1 MTSCVFVS
9 LTVPAPARQRGNPG
23 ESRGFLGS
31 RAPTCCATIRDMESP
46 APLPRPSI
54 AASPIGG
61 PSSSLVAASA
71 AVVAF
76 AVVTLAVGAANGA
89 PTRFLVL
96 DAVIGLVYLGGGVIA
111 WQRRPEV
118 LTGPLLV
125 ACAALNFLGS
135 YAPTGLPIV
144 THLGFAFQGYYDV
157 ALAVLVLSL
166 PARLPTGLGRWLS
179 LAMLAAFVVRSA
191 SRLLLQDPAQIAPDA
206 GLPPNP
212 FAIAASPDAFFTVES
227 VTSAV
232 IAILALAVALVCLAR
247 LIGNRP
253 IVRHVMWPILV
264 AGIVAMS
271 AAAFDAAETAYGTAT
286 GEPLLTLPEAWEEP
300 FSWLLFLARLLVPVG
315 LVVGSLRLRR
325 AGGPLVA
332 LAVGLG
338 TVPSP
343 IRLES
348 ALAAA
353 LGDPRLRLVRPDPS
367 GGGWTA
373 ADGRPVP
380 APVDDDAHAVTLLEH
395 DGAPLAAIVHDPVLR
410 EDPALVGSV
419 MAVLRLAVENERLD
433 AALQAQLEETKASR
447 ARLAIA
453 AEEERRRV
461 ERDLHDGAQQR
472 LVAVAIALRQA
483 RETASTTDAAPE
495 LRDELAATADELQG
509 AIDDLRELARGIHP
523 AILEDDGLPAAVAA
537 LARRAGVA
545 VSVDSDLARRFPQH
559 VESTL
564 YFTVAEAL
572 TNAARHARATQ
583 AVVTIHDAGDRVEVA
598 VEDDGRGGA
607 DPAAGSG
614 LRGLTDRLAA
624 VDGQLDVVSSPGT
637 GTTIRATVP
646 LP

>member
-1 MTSCVFVS
+1 M
-9 LTVPAPARQRGNPG
+9 
-23 ESRGFLGS
+23 
-31 RAPTCCATIRDMESP
+31 DSP
-46 APLPRPSI
+46 APIPRPTAAAAPFGGARATLVASSI
-54 AASPIGG
+54 AVFVFGV
-61 PSSSLVAASA
+61 L
-71 AVVAF
+71 
-76 AVVTLAVGAANGA
+76 TLAVSAASGA
-89 PTRFLVL
+89 PLQFLVL
-96 DAVIGLVYLGGGVIA
+96 DGLIGAVYLGGGVIA
-111 WQRRPEV
+111 WRRRPEV

-135 YAPTGLPIV
+135 YGPTGRPVV
-144 THLGFAFQGYYDV
+144 THLGFAFEGYYDV
-157 ALAVLVLSL
+157 ALAVLVLAL
-166 PARLPTGLGRWLS
+166 PARLPTGVGRWLS
-179 LAMLAAFVVRSA
+179 IGMLCAFLVRSA
-191 SRLLLQDPAQIAPDA
+191 SRLLLQDPAEVAPDA

-212 FAIAASPDAFFTVES
+212 FAIAGSPDAFFAIES

-232 IAILALAVALVCLAR
+232 IAGLALAVALVCLTR
-247 LIGNRP
+247 LFRSRP

-286 GEPLLTLPEAWEEP
+286 GEPLLALPEAWQET
-300 FSWLLFLARLLVPVG
+300 FSWLLFLARLLVPIG

-338 TVPSP
+338 SVPSP
-343 IRLES
+343 VRLQS

-353 LGDPRLRLVRPDPS
+353 LGDPGLRLVRPGP
-367 GGGWTA
+367 GATWTA
-373 ADGRPVP
+373 ADGHAVA
-380 APVDDDAHAVTLLEH
+380 APVDDETHAVTLLEH
-395 DGAPLAAIVHDPVLR
+395 DGEPLAAIVHDPVLR

-433 AALQAQLEETKASR
+433 AALQTQLDEVKASR
-447 ARLAIA
+447 ARLAVA

-472 LVAVAIALRQA
+472 LVAVTIALRQA
-483 RETASTTDAAPE
+483 RETAATTDAAPE
-495 LRDELAATADELQG
+495 LRDELAATAEELQG

-537 LARRAGVA
+537 LARRAGLA
-545 VSVDSDLARRFPQH
+545 VSVDSDLERRLPTQ

-572 TNAARHARATQ
+572 TNAARHARATE
-583 AVVTIHDAGDRVEVA
+583 AIVRIHDAGGRVEIE

-614 LRGLTDRLAA
+614 LRGLADRLAA
-624 VDGQLDVVSSPGT
+624 VDGHLAVLSSLGS
-637 GTTIRATVP
+637 GTTIRAVVP

>member
-1 MTSCVFVS
+1 M
-9 LTVPAPARQRGNPG
+9 
-23 ESRGFLGS
+23 
-31 RAPTCCATIRDMESP
+31 DSP
-46 APLPRPSI
+46 APIPRPT
-54 AASPIGG
+54 AAPAPFGG
-61 PSSSLVAASA
+61 ASSTL
-71 AVVAF
+71 VVASV
-76 AVVTLAVGAANGA
+76 AVLVFGLVTLAVSAASGA
-89 PTRFLVL
+89 PPQFLVL
-96 DAVIGLVYLGGGVIA
+96 DGLIGAVYLGGGVIA
-111 WQRRPEV
+111 WRRRPEV

-135 YAPTGLPIV
+135 YGPSGRPVV
-144 THLGFAFQGYYDV
+144 THIGFAFEGYYDV
-157 ALAVLVLSL
+157 ALAVLVLAL

-179 LAMLAAFVVRSA
+179 IAMLGAFLVRSA
-191 SRLLLQDPAQIAPDA
+191 SRLLLQDPAQLAPDA

-212 FAIAASPDAFFTVES
+212 FAIAASPDAFLAIES

-232 IAILALAVALVCLAR
+232 IACLALAVALVCLAR
-247 LIGNRP
+247 LLASRP

-286 GEPLLTLPEAWEEP
+286 GEPLLVLPEAWEEP
-300 FSWLLFLARLLVPVG
+300 FSWLLFLARLLVPIG

-338 TVPSP
+338 SVPSP
-343 IRLES
+343 VRLES

-353 LGDPRLRLVRPDPS
+353 LGDPGLRLVRPDPA

-380 APVDDDAHAVTLLEH
+380 APIEDDTHAVTLLEH

-433 AALQAQLEETKASR
+433 AALQAQLEEVKASR
-447 ARLAIA
+447 ARLAVA

-472 LVAVAIALRQA
+472 LVAVTIALRQA
-483 RETASTTDAAPE
+483 RETAATTDAAPE

-509 AIDDLRELARGIHP
+509 AIDELRELARGIHP

-545 VSVDSDLARRFPQH
+545 VVGRVGPRAPAAAARR
-559 VESTL
+559 VD
-564 YFTVAEAL
+564 AL
-572 TNAARHARATQ
+572 LHR
-583 AVVTIHDAGDRVEVA
+583 
-598 VEDDGRGGA
+598 RGGA
-607 DPAAGSG
+607 DQRRAARPGDAG
-614 LRGLTDRLAA
+614 RRHDPRRRRPGRGLGRGRRASAARTPRRAPGCAGWPTGWPRSTD
-624 VDGQLDVVSSPGT
+624 SSTWSRRRGT
-637 GTTIRATVP
+637 GTTIRAVVP